1 MTSTRRGSC
10 TRAARVA
17 MRMLRRKSVVFA
29 PTDGV
34 VALCRETDERLA
46 AGFDWS
52 TNAGLEPLCSLPY
65 QSMELRQQDVE
76 LAETE
81 GAQWTRKL
89 RVRACPQLSTCLT
102 VEVGGVP
109 HELSRVDMDGR
120 LAYLYLTELVAD
132 GTAELIETIE
142 EYDELRQL
150 RRTEVATTVTC
161 RRQRPGAARD
171 AAHDRDRLGATCELA
186 IRARDWSGQTAIRR
200 NGLLLAVTGATTLG
214 AWVTL
219 VCSQQGGAA

>member
-1 MTSTRRGSC
+1 MM
-10 TRAARVA
+10 AV
-17 MRMLRRKSVVFA
+17 LRRKAEVFA

-34 VALCRETDERLA
+34 ATLCREGAERLE

-52 TNAGLEPLCSLPY
+52 TSEGLEPLCPLPY
-65 QSMELRQQDVE
+65 QAMELRQQDVE
-76 LAETE
+76 LAEAE

-89 RVRACPQLSTCLT
+89 RVRACPELSTDLA

-109 HELSRVDMDGR
+109 HELSRVDVDGR

-132 GTAELIETIE
+132 GTAELVE
-142 EYDELRQL
+142 EVEGYDELRQL
-150 RRTEVATTVTC
+150 RRSERPVTVTC

-171 AAHDRDRLGATCELA
+171 PAHDRDRLGATCELT
-186 IRARDWSGQTAIRR
+186 IRARDWSGQASVRR
-200 NGLLLAVTGATTLG
+200 NGIPLAVTSAATSG

-219 VCSQQGGAA
+219 SCAQQGGTP

>member
-1 MTSTRRGSC
+1 MF
-10 TRAARVA
+10 
-17 MRMLRRKSVVFA
+17 RRKAAVFA

-34 VALCRETDERLA
+34 AALCREGGERLE

-52 TNAGLEPLCSLPY
+52 TNAGLEPLCSLPF
-65 QSMELRQQDVE
+65 QSLELRQQDVE
-76 LAETE
+76 LAEAE

-89 RVRACPQLSTCLT
+89 RVRACPDLSTELT

-109 HELSRVDMDGR
+109 HELSRVDVDGR

-132 GTAELIETIE
+132 GTAELVE
-142 EYDELRQL
+142 EVEGYDELRQL
-150 RRTEVATTVTC
+150 RRTERPVTVTC

-171 AAHDRDRLGATCELA
+171 PEHDRDRLGATCELT
-186 IRARDWSGQTAIRR
+186 IRARDWSGQASVRR
-200 NGLLLAVTGATTLG
+200 NGLLLAVTSAATSG

-219 VCSQQGGAA
+219 SCAQQGGTP